1 MADSKITQLPLS
13 PYALDKDLMVVV
25 TGHLEEGAY
34 PYNTKMP
41 LSYIRR
47 YVVRLNLIS
56 NAVSGIDTYYNSG
69 LNILTSW
76 TTGIHAVPGNNIEVQ
91 FESDTPASDLYGGTG
106 PICHS
111 GIISTTGLNAYGGN
125 RIDIDN
131 NSAWPYSGIINV
143 TGLNM
148 IDGSGIGYTIKEDWP
163 HEYKV
168 FSTEKVKYANSNTI
182 ISDTATTATST
193 TSQNILTLDYADF
206 YQSKKNETLSLLG
219 TISFKIT
226 NLSFG
231 SRPYVPGTGA
241 LNSQKIAEL
250 LPISG
255 TTYNYTY
262 TSCDGS
268 VCSGSHTAY
277 QENINNTGVTFHSGE
292 LANFVSDSTFDYI
305 ANSFVLNVG
314 ISGGNTGGI
323 ISNIHSYPIVFKNN
337 TSGSSRPYFD
347 SNDGVTEIYRSN
359 NNPYT
364 VNAIDPI
371 EIKAKVDLTINSS
384 ELTNQNSLALFTSIT
399 NVRCSRTY
407 TNNIDIIDD
416 QLCNGI
422 SDPYCPG
429 YDTGTGSTSTNS
441 YSYSTTRCYTDASAT
456 IKALFIKGENIVS

>member
-47 YVVRLNLIS
+47 YIVRPNLLI
-56 NAVSGIDTYYNSG
+56 NANSGISGYYNSG
-69 LNILTSW
+69 LNILSV
-76 TTGIHAVPGNNIEVQ
+76 GLDIEHG
-91 FESDTPASDLYGGTG
+91 E
-106 PICHS
+106 
-111 GIISTTGLNAYGGN
+111 
-125 RIDIDN
+125 
-131 NSAWPYSGIINV
+131 
-143 TGLNM
+143 
-148 IDGSGIGYTIKEDWP
+148 GIGHSFEPEPP
-163 HEYKV
+163 HKYKI
-168 FSTEKVKYANSNTI
+168 FSTEKVKYSNTDTT
-182 ISDTATTATST
+182 ISNTVTTDSST
-193 TSQNILTLDYADF
+193 TSQNLLTLDYADF
-206 YQSKKNETLSLLG
+206 YQSKTNETLSLLG

-231 SRPYVPGTGA
+231 SRPHVPGTGA
-241 LNSQKIAEL
+241 LNDQKIAEL
-250 LPISG
+250 MPISG
-255 TTYNYTY
+255 TTYNYNYITCDA
-262 TSCDGS
+262 TSC
-268 VCSGSHTAY
+268 SG
-277 QENINNTGVTFHSGE
+277 NTVYEQNTNSASTTFHSGQ

-337 TSGSSRPYFD
+337 TLGSSSPYYD
-347 SNDGVTEIYRSN
+347 AYDGVTEIYRGS
-359 NNPYT
+359 NNPYI
-364 VNAIDPI
+364 VNAVDPM
-371 EIKAKVDLTINSS
+371 EIKAKVNLTINSS
-384 ELTNQNSLALFTSIT
+384 EITDYNSLALFASIT

-416 QLCNGI
+416 QFCNGI
-422 SDPYCPG
+422 SDVDCPE

-441 YSYSTTRCYTDASAT
+441 YSYSTTKCYTDASAT